1 MKKTLIKFVAIT
13 LIGSFALS
21 SCIGS
26 FRLTNKVLDWNQGV
40 GDKFVNELVFIGLSI
55 LPVYEF
61 TLAAD
66 ALVLNT
72 IEFWTGSNPIA
83 EAGQVKEVKGSDGMM
98 YSIKTLEDGYEITNA
113 NGEVMN
119 FIHNE
124 DDDSWSVESN
134 GQTVVLFCYNG
145 DGTVDA
151 NIDNGETMTVS
162 LNKEGILAYEAVMSD
177 NSCLAMN

>member
-1 MKKTLIKFVAIT
+1 MKKNSIRAAAIALIA
-13 LIGSFALS
+13 SFAMT

-26 FRLTNKVLDWNQGV
+26 FSLTNKVLDWNQSL
-40 GDKFVNELVFIGLSI
+40 GDKFVNEVVFIGLNI
-55 LPVYEF
+55 LLVYEF
-61 TLAAD
+61 TVAAD

-72 IEFWTGSNPIA
+72 VEFWTGSNPVADANII
-83 EAGQVKEVKGSDGMM
+83 KEVKGSDGMM
-98 YSIKTLEDGYEITNA
+98 YTIKTLEDGYEITNA

-134 GQTVVLFCYNG
+134 GETVKLFCYNG
-145 DGTVDA
+145 NGTVDA
-151 NIDNGETMTVS
+151 NIGNGETMTIS
-162 LNKEGILAYEAVMSD
+162 LNQDGLLAYGAAVEG